1 MKPFEYASPG
11 TVDEALSLLGETFDE
26 GAILA
31 GGTDLLTELKDGT
44 FSPSR
49 LVDVKRV
56 SGLDLIEERA
66 DGILRIGATAKIA
79 TIAEHPSVLAR
90 YAALA
95 QAARET
101 ASPQIRNMATVGG
114 SLCQRPRCWYYR
126 SDHLCLRKGGA
137 NCLAVE
143 GENRFHAILG
153 GSPCYI
159 VHPSDLATALV
170 AFDASVRILG
180 PGGERPVPI
189 LPASP
194 DAKADPAKQFYV
206 LPKDDPY
213 RENTLQANEIVT
225 GVRLPKPAPGVKSA
239 FVKVRERGAFDFS
252 LAAAAVAADVQGG
265 KVAWIRCSLGAVAP
279 APWRAHEAEAA
290 MLGKPITLE
299 TAAAAAEAA
308 LAPAK
313 PMSQNRYKIHLA
325 KVVLRRAIVAVA

>member
-1 MKPFEYASPG
+1 MKPFEYAAPR
-11 TVDEALSLLGETFDE
+11 TIDEALGLLGETFDE
-26 GAILA
+26 GALLA

-44 FSPSR
+44 FAPSR
-49 LVDVKRV
+49 LVDLK
-56 SGLDLIEERA
+56 
-66 DGILRIGATAKIA
+66 RIGGLEEIAEGPDGALRLGATTRIA
-79 TIAEHPSVLAR
+79 TLEDDPRIASR
-90 YAALA
+90 YAAIA

-101 ASPQIRNMATVGG
+101 ASPQIRNMATVAG

-153 GSPCYI
+153 GGPCYI

-170 AFDASVRILG
+170 VFDASVSVKG
-180 PGGERPVPI
+180 SGGVRAVPL

-194 DAKADPAKQFYV
+194 DAPADPKKQFYL

-213 RENTLQANEIVT
+213 RENTLQANEMITSVS
-225 GVRLPKPAPGVKSA
+225 LPKPAEGVKSA
-239 FVKVRERGAFDFS
+239 FVKVRERGAFDFA
-252 LAAAAVAADVQGG
+252 LVAAAVAAGIQGG
-265 KVAWIRCSLGAVAP
+265 KVSWIRCSLGAIAP

-290 MLGKPITLE
+290 MMGKPITAE
-299 TAAAAAEAA
+299 TAAAAAAAA

-313 PMSQNRYKIHLA
+313 PMSQNKFKIHLA
-325 KVVLRRAIVAVA
+325 KVVLRRAILAVA